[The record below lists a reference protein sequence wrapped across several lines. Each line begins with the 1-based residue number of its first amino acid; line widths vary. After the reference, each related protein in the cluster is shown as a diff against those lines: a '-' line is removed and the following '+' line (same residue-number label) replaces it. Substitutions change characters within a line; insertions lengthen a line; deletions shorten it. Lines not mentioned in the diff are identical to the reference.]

1 MKDNSV
7 FTIQE
12 AARILCRTERTVR
25 RNISDGY
32 LRAYRNGKRILIQKQ
47 DLREYIGCRIVR

>member
-12 AARILCRTERTVR
+12 AARILRRKERTVR
-25 RNISDGY
+25 RNIADGY
-32 LRAYRNGKRILIQKQ
+32 LRGHRNGKRVLIQKK
-47 DLREYIGCRIVR
+47 DLCEYIGCRAVR